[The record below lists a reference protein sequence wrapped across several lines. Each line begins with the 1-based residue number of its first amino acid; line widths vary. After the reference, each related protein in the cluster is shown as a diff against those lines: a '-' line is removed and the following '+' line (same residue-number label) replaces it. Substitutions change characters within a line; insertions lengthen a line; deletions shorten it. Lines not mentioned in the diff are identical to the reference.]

1 MYTHTHTHTHTNTH
15 THTHTHTHTRT
26 HTHTHTGQSGWG
38 IAWYINKMLIP
49 ELVVRRGS
57 TYTFIIYGGDD
68 PSKTADYHPFY
79 ITSSISGGRL
89 LNSEEQKRVRYILAG
104 LIFVHCYLCQLWL
117 SISVTRRGPD
127 YSLKTMQTHIECC
140 QKKFVSLKN
149 PYYMYSTSD
158 TRETHIQ
165 SIYMCSLL
173 CTYMCMF
180 TYSML
185 HSGCTLCNKTCIAV
199 FVLYAVSIFPAS
211 KVSM

>member
-1 MYTHTHTHTHTNTH
+1 MLHCTHTHTCTHK
-15 THTHTHTHTRT
+15 
-26 HTHTHTGQSGWG
+26 HTGQSGWG

-68 PSKTADYHPFY
+68 PDKTADYHPFY

-89 LNSEEQKRVRYILAG
+89 LNTELQKRVRYILAG

-117 SISVTRRGPD
+117 SISVTWRGPD
-127 YSLKTMQTHIECC
+127 YSLKTMQTRIECECC
-140 QKKFVSLKN
+140 QFFSVSLKTCTC
-149 PYYMYSTSD
+149 TSD

-185 HSGCTLCNKTCIAV
+185 QSGCTLCNKKCIAV
-199 FVLYAVSIFPAS
+199 FVYTVCSFNLSGLQGIYVSQS
-211 KVSM
+211 T